1 MDRRARAS
9 GADAHVWR
17 RSAWAQAIS
26 GLALILTVAF
36 SGGCQPEKPQ
46 QTLDVAVVDSVLAE
60 LGGPLTASLE
70 RGQRWRMI
78 SSIGVGLP
86 PNDFKPEDL
95 PDPGSRGAGLLQVY
109 CVQCHWLPTPQ
120 MHSAAEWPIL
130 VRRNLLRMEQLK
142 LRLGGPLTTGLVGET
157 VMAGYENPEI
167 PSPAD
172 VDTLLAYLQRYSL
185 PVAQPGELTPG
196 PGRELFIRK
205 CSVCHETPSPRA
217 HTASGWDRLIGE
229 MQAIMTISNVEPLS
243 DSELDAI
250 SGYLRERAIR

>member
-1 MDRRARAS
+1 MDRRARAI
-9 GADAHVWR
+9 GADAPHACW
-17 RSAWAQAIS
+17 RSAWAQAII
-26 GLALILTVAF
+26 GLALILIVFAT
-36 SGGCQPEKPQ
+36 GCQPAEPQ
-46 QTLDVAVVDSVLAE
+46 QTLDVAVIDSVLAE

-95 PDPGSRGAGLLQVY
+95 PEPGSRGAGLVQVY
-109 CVQCHWLPTPQ
+109 CIQCHWLPTPQ

-142 LRLGGPLTTGLVGET
+142 VRLGGPLTTGLVGET
-157 VMAGYENPEI
+157 VMTGYENPEI

-185 PVAQPGELTPG
+185 PVAQPGELTAG

-217 HTASGWDRLIGE
+217 HTATGWDRLIGE
-229 MQAIMTISNVEPLS
+229 MQAIMAISDVEPLS
-243 DSELDAI
+243 NSELDAI
-250 SGYLRERAIR
+250 SGYLRERAVR